1 MSPPSKKVKETSSRR
16 SSLVWKFYTL
26 PEDATVPEVK
36 CPECKRGIK
45 YYGSTSTLLYHLEH
59 VHSEEYKR
67 LKHSEADSET
77 ATLKSSEDAEKMLGR
92 AFCTGLIP
100 FRFSEN
106 TEFRQFLKLKPEN
119 FIVPSATK
127 IRRVVKSLSQAHVE
141 RLKKEFIGIQKYTL
155 CTDGYTDLR
164 RGFNFYSLHISH
176 INKDFER
183 KMNFCGIRALK
194 RGDNV
199 SIGETL
205 CLMLRDVGL
214 QFSQC
219 STLASDAATPLVLLA
234 EIHNLD
240 RIHCG
245 CHCLNLIIVDFAEL
259 REVRNIQKRVENFA
273 SHLAR
278 SKTDK
283 ALLQAMSISR
293 GITTSIPLP
302 LPATRWGGL
311 HILFNQY
318 LEHYESAVN
327 LTELQKFLVKKEE
340 IVKINMMRD
349 LLKPI
354 HTGILRLE
362 RDTSFSSEIIPTLRF
377 VRSSVRKINSKYTT
391 NLLECIDKRLDGC
404 LLNDRLLC
412 TMLIDHRYGYAD
424 NWVQPRSWAEI
435 EKMITNYCEKD
446 PTSGLLTP
454 TPSSS
459 HIDDID
465 QFLESSLVA
474 QTQTDRLEQKVST
487 RRLRTYQNP
496 LIFWEGNCK
505 NFPKLATVAQQL
517 LSSPASS
524 SVSERTFS
532 RCTDFLR
539 QTKRNRAKIET
550 LNELLTVNEL
560 TRLEKADENQES
572 HEINHSSDEESSD
585 DDMYLDMV
593 DDEINAEYPVGE
605 GPPTH
610 AREVKQE

>member
-474 QTQTDRLEQKVST
+474 QTQTDRLE
-487 RRLRTYQNP
+487 
-496 LIFWEGNCK
+496 
-505 NFPKLATVAQQL
+505 
-517 LSSPASS
+517 
-524 SVSERTFS
+524 
-532 RCTDFLR
+532 
-539 QTKRNRAKIET
+539 TKRNRAKIET